1 MTSYKTNNTLIIWSM
16 ALCFWLIILFL
27 DGVFS
32 STDINIQARVSS
44 GADLSLQASSTISN
58 HTVAPVAEVTSL
70 ISGVVHETLG
80 NSQIF
85 QDLTVLEYLYTK
97 NKNPELLQP
106 LVEKFLQ
113 YYQFDKANQYLT
125 LLVQEEG
132 DYFKLK
138 IDPRQVIYTRFHD
151 STIDLDSTNSLD
163 ELFVLIHDYRARD
176 MLSQDDELFYKGL
189 KSLRVYD
196 YSGASAS
203 FFKITDPRY
212 KDFLSSYES
221 SLANSVKIKNPP
233 LYYRDGLV
241 SLTLLKNWYFSF
253 AKRLAL
259 HALLKNK
266 DYILSYQVLAYA
278 NFLTHNRESAKDYFL
293 KLADFDTSN
302 DFLYKFLIGICY
314 YRYGDYEQSILYL
327 NQVTDPGLQIDVYR
341 YMLLGYIQAEDT
353 TSMTRIWHNLLGES
367 TLQPSDFSLFFD
379 QMFYLPFRSGKP
391 FTLYSENP
399 QLADM
404 YLGKCSTLFT
414 GSQADVCTYGEV
426 WLQLAKQNLSWMGQ
440 KLLSLAENYHQSH
453 LYHLLGDYYVSLK
466 QYPMAKEYYIKALS
480 IADTLAEQSI
490 IQNKITQTTDLK

>member
-1 MTSYKTNNTLIIWSM
+1 MTSYKTNNTLIIWTM
-16 ALCFWLIILFL
+16 VLCFRLIILFL

-32 STDINIQARVSS
+32 YQHLFAQEEVLPVASV
-44 GADLSLQASSTISN
+44 SLQEPVVVSN

-70 ISGVVHETLG
+70 ISGVIHESLG
-80 NSQIF
+80 NSKIF

-113 YYQFDKANQYLT
+113 YYQFDKANTYLT
-125 LLVQEEG
+125 LLVQEEE

-138 IDPRQVIYTRFHD
+138 IDPRQVLYTRFHD
-151 STIDLDSTNSLD
+151 SRIDLDSANSLD

-221 SLANSVKIKNPP
+221 SLANAVKIKNPP
-233 LYYRDGLV
+233 PYYRDGLV

-259 HALLKNK
+259 RALLKNK
-266 DYILSYQVLAYA
+266 DYVLSYQVLAYA

-293 KLADFDTSN
+293 KLADFDTKN
-302 DFLYKFLIGICY
+302 NFLYKFLIGICY
-314 YRYGDYEQSILYL
+314 YRYGDYEQSVLYL

-341 YMLLGYIQAEDT
+341 YMLLSYIQVEDT
-353 TSMTRIWHNLLGES
+353 TNMTRIWQNILGNSLLQ
-367 TLQPSDFSLFFD
+367 TSDFSLFFD

-391 FTLYSENP
+391 FDLYMENP

-426 WLQLAKQNLSWMGQ
+426 WLQLAKQNLSWIGQ
-440 KLLSLAENYHQSH
+440 KLLSLVQNYRQSH
-453 LYHLLGDYYVSLK
+453 LYHLLGDYYFSLNH
-466 QYPMAKEYYIKALS
+466 YPMAKEYYIQALS
-480 IADTLAEQSI
+480 ISDTLAEQSI
-490 IQNKITQTTDLK
+490 LQNKIIQTTQ